1 MCGPGR
7 IKETPVMKKLLV
19 LPLLLSVCLVA
30 RAQYLGSGDALGAA
44 PADEASY
51 VVDLISAGN
60 FEQAVGQFSPE
71 LAKTLTAERLQKKWQ
86 SLLDEFGPFQDREVK
101 ATEVDGIE
109 WHIHVVCT
117 FANGYVDAVV
127 TYSTIKDDNVVLGLS
142 FQSAS
147 KDPPIAY

>member
-7 IKETPVMKKLLV
+7 IKETPIMKKLLI
-19 LPLLLSVCLVA
+19 LALLMSVCLVA
-30 RAQYLGSGDALGAA
+30 PAQYLGSGDALGAA
-44 PADEASY
+44 PTDEASY
-51 VVDLISAGN
+51 VVSLISAGTYD
-60 FEQAVGQFSPE
+60 QAVARFSPE
-71 LAKTLTAERLQKKWQ
+71 LAKTLTAEKLQREWQ
-86 SLLDEFGPFQDREVK
+86 SLLDRFGPFQGSEVK

-117 FANGYVDAVV
+117 FSNGYVDAVV
-127 TYSTIKDDNVVLGLS
+127 TYSTIKDDNVVLALS